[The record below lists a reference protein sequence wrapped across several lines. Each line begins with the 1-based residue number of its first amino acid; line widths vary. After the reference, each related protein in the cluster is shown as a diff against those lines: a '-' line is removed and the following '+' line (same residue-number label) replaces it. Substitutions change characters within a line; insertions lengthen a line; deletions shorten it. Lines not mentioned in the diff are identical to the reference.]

1 MTTAP
6 DAGGT
11 CADASGWATVD
22 NAHPRRRRERDIG
35 PVPAVWGTPHQAA
48 APLLGDRPGD
58 DVSVPEKHSRLT
70 DDGRAFWWTERLW
83 RLANDLSVQLL
94 EIADIADFDRDCRF
108 GDRPAT
114 CRAVAEHARLIDSAD
129 LNYPVILAA
138 DGHLMDGGHRIAKAW
153 LHGATHVHAVRF
165 VETPEPDWIE
175 EPAGH
180 SARLVVVCG
189 LPGSGKTTLGRR
201 LEVEHGAIRLCP
213 EEWMAALDVDVF
225 DARTRTLV
233 EQLQWQL
240 AQRLLQLGQLVVIE
254 WGTWERAER
263 DALRKAARA
272 LGAAVEL
279 RFLDQPDD
287 VLWDRIQARD
297 AEPPGAR
304 RPLTPCR
311 ARGLRGELSAS
322 RLR

>member
-1 MTTAP
+1 M
-6 DAGGT
+6 
-11 CADASGWATVD
+11 
-22 NAHPRRRRERDIG
+22 
-35 PVPAVWGTPHQAA
+35 
-48 APLLGDRPGD
+48 GDRPGD

-83 RLANDLSVQLL
+83 RLASELPVQLV
-94 EIADIADFDRDCRF
+94 EIADIADFDRDCWF
-108 GDRPAT
+108 GGRPAT
-114 CRAVAEHARLIDSAD
+114 CRAVADHARLIDSAD

-153 LHGATHVHAVRF
+153 LQGATRVSAVRF

-175 EPAGH
+175 APAEH
-180 SARLVVVCG
+180 SGRLVVICG

-213 EEWMAALDVDVF
+213 DEWMAAQDVDVF
-225 DARTRTLV
+225 DERARTLV

-254 WGTWERAER
+254 WGAWARDER
-263 DALRKAARA
+263 DALREGARA

-287 VLWDRIQARD
+287 VLWDRVRARD
-297 AEPPGAR
+297 AEPPGGR
-304 RPLTPCR
+304 RPLTR
-311 ARGLRGELSAS
+311 AELESYAASFQRPDPDELSLYDS
-322 RLR
+322 PIL